1 MNIMYV
7 YANWAEDIKRT
18 WSGTGYA
25 LLQGLSKYY
34 ETKCV
39 SINNNKLLELYFR
52 FARKTSLFISGYFN
66 IQNRLMRHRVGEKN
80 RIFMISEVLNVN
92 DAQYVYFD
100 NIWQSVYL
108 FRDLAKS
115 DKYKFSKWSFDKVFA
130 YKGEKQLKYHVKR
143 QYEIMQKSK
152 AIFVMGEWLR
162 DYIAQSYPEMKGK
175 LYAVGGGVNTPNTP
189 ETHLNKASLK
199 VLFIGRDFYRK
210 GGDLVVQ
217 AYYRLKKRLPEC
229 KLIVAG
235 PSERPCEL
243 DETVTFLGDVDN
255 NTVGR
260 LMSECDVFCMPSRF
274 EAYGLVFIEALLHGM
289 PVVARNAFEM
299 PHFIENHV
307 TGELIEKDDV
317 TELEDALYRV
327 LTNNSYKEAVL
338 SRYDQ
343 YKNKYDWNSVCANIH
358 KIIVTHENE

>member
-1 MNIMYV
+1 MKKMYV
-7 YANWAEDIKRT
+7 YASWADNIKKT

-25 LLQGLSKYY
+25 LFQGLSIYY
-34 ETKCV
+34 ETKRI
-39 SINNNKLLELYFR
+39 SINKNLLLDFYFR
-52 FARKTSLFISGYFN
+52 FARRTSFLINGYYY
-66 IQNRLMRHRVGEKN
+66 IQNILMRKHVGDKTP
-80 RIFMISEVLNVN
+80 IFMISEVLNVN
-92 DAQYVYFD
+92 DRQYVYFD
-100 NIWQSVYL
+100 NIWKTVYL
-108 FRDLAKS
+108 FRELEKN